1 MNKEK
6 LLTIAEVAEILKLK
20 ESTIRKKMRDN
31 EIPGYKVGQIWRIKE
46 TDLLFFIEGCSLEK
60 TSL

>member
-6 LLTIAEVAEILKLK
+6 LLTIVEVAEILKLK

-46 TDLLFFIEGCSLEK
+46 SDLFFFIEGCSLEK